1 VNNSFEKTGNGLL
14 KLTNVAKIAGA
25 AITTYVFKEAIS
37 EGAKLEQSI
46 GGIETLFKDSSD
58 KMMKYANDAY
68 KTAGLSANDYMEQAT
83 SFAASLL
90 QSLDGDTSK
99 AADAAN
105 QAVIDMSDNANKMG
119 TSIELIQNAYQG
131 FAKQNFTM
139 LDNLKLGYGG
149 TKEEMQRLLDDAEK
163 ISGIKYDISNLND
176 VYSAI
181 HVIQKELG
189 ITGTTAK
196 EASQT
201 VSGSFASMKAAYNN
215 LLGAMALGEDIKPK
229 LKQLITTTKTFLI
242 NNLIPMILN
251 IAKSIPSIFME
262 LAPSMVS
269 SGLNLLTKLAN
280 GFVQG
285 FPSLLSNVLDILQN
299 LGNYLSQQAPIFIE
313 KGFELLSKFVDGII
327 NALPVMISK
336 LPQVITTF
344 ANIINDNF
352 PVILMK
358 GFQLLW
364 QLIKGILSAIPDLI
378 ANMPQ
383 IIEAIYSVIMAF
395 NWLNLGKSIIDFFTK
410 GIKAMVKWVGGAGK
424 EVATSIWNALTHLP
438 QTLFN
443 LGKSMISKMGNAIT
457 NTTGTIRGAIRGVFN
472 AIINGVKSLP
482 SEMLNIGKNLVK
494 GLWNGISDMTG
505 WVIGKIRGFGDS
517 ILGGIKDF
525 FGIHSPSRLMR
536 DAIGKFLP
544 QGIAIGFEKEMP
556 KSMKKID
563 SSLSLADRKI
573 NTRLSDMSMNL
584 GSRFIKPFVTNNQT
598 SNSKTFNQT
607 NNFYQKVETPDE
619 YAKAMRLQN
628 KYGLAGV

>member
-1 VNNSFEKTGNGLL
+1 MNNSFEKTGNGLL

-443 LGKSMISKMGNAIT
+443 LGKSMISKMGTAIT
-457 NTTGTIRGAIRGVFN
+457 NTTGTIRGAIKGVFN

-598 SNSKTFNQT
+598 SNRKTFNQT